1 VIGKL
6 LAIAFAGSLGTL
18 ARYGLAGVA
27 QRFAGGGYPA
37 GTLTVNLAGC
47 FVAGFLWTL
56 TEGRLSVDGELRAF
70 IFIGFVGAFTTFS
83 TYILETGEMIREGDF
98 ILAAVNMAVQNVGG
112 IAALIA
118 GIALARML

>member
-1 VIGKL
+1 MTKL
-6 LAIAFAGSLGTL
+6 LAIALAGSLGTL

-27 QRFAGGGYPA
+27 QRLADGGYPA

-56 TEGRLSVDGELRAF
+56 AEGRLSVSGEMRVY

-83 TYILETGEMIREGDF
+83 TYILETGKMISEGDF
-98 ILAAVNMAVQNVGG
+98 VLAAVNMVAQNIGG

-118 GIALARML
+118 GTVLARML